1 MDGWEVHFSLYII
14 IIFAKEIILTTLPG
28 WIVQTSYLQQAAQN
42 KKNHKTSGSDQY
54 FFNIGERNLSITG
67 GVCDGVGRSIFC

>member
-1 MDGWEVHFSLYII
+1 MDGWEVQFSLYIN

-42 KKNHKTSGSDQY
+42 KNKITKPLALT
-54 FFNIGERNLSITG
+54 NISSISEREI
-67 GVCDGVGRSIFC
+67 CQ